1 MQTRIHRVGSLD
13 VLSDSSTDRIHIFS
27 IPFIDVIVHKRIR
40 LLFDSDT
47 IGFSL
52 NLLSS
57 PTFSTRIVYHASGVM
72 LSLRNEEKVP

>member
-1 MQTRIHRVGSLD
+1 MYYPIRVL
-13 VLSDSSTDRIHIFS
+13 TAFIFFP

-40 LLFDSDT
+40 LLFDSDK

-57 PTFSTRIVYHASGVM
+57 PTVSTRTVYHASGVM
-72 LSLRNEEKVP
+72 VKLKNLVKSPVSRL

>member
-1 MQTRIHRVGSLD
+1 MYYPIRELTAF
-13 VLSDSSTDRIHIFS
+13 IFFP
-27 IPFIDVIVHKRIR
+27 IPVIDVIVHKRIR

-57 PTFSTRIVYHASGVM
+57 PTFSSRTVYHASGVM
-72 LSLRNEEKVP
+72 VRLKNAEKSPMSRL